1 MRNKIPLTKFQK
13 GMELLAWLL
22 TALTLLITA
31 FHWQKLPSVMAIHY
45 NTYGIADDW
54 GGRWTVWMLPV
65 FLVVLCGVISF
76 STRLPIQ
83 SMNLPFRLI
92 FEREFFVLRALRDML
107 CVINLECAVLFSVLQ
122 REMLIGENLS
132 MWLIWGMGGAIC
144 ATAGFGVWRAWKCN
158 QGTL

>member
-1 MRNKIPLTKFQK
+1 
-13 GMELLAWLL
+13 
-22 TALTLLITA
+22 
-31 FHWQKLPSVMAIHY
+31 
-45 NTYGIADDW
+45 
-54 GGRWTVWMLPV
+54 
-65 FLVVLCGVISF
+65 
-76 STRLPIQ
+76 
-83 SMNLPFRLI
+83 MNLPFRLI